1 MTRVL
6 RYKHHYF
13 AQTQFTQIPIS
24 KSPVPALAREREDV
38 NKLVS
43 DLIGGT
49 LSPSPSHSPQTAKSK
64 SPEPS
69 PVSVGEHEGEE
80 KITPTFTQKKSVKLV
95 KDTLAPINIKPKV

>member
-1 MTRVL
+1 L
-6 RYKHHYF
+6 HKRY
-13 AQTQFTQIPIS
+13 FTQIPIS

-49 LSPSPSHSPQTAKSK
+49 LSPSPSHSPQMAKSK

-69 PVSVGEHEGEE
+69 PVSVGEHDGEE